1 MPLGMKNFGL
11 ARHSTFNSLPQPIVE
26 IQIIFYLVK
35 IICFSDRNSSGILE
49 GFHCKGIK
57 NFWLVR
63 HITSNPLP
71 LPVVEINISFATES
85 IRRSH
90 LLLFQL
96 EFFWNSWR
104 ISLRSVLAKFK
115 KWSDIFTCCT
125 GYLRAKLT
133 TRNVRLDP
141 GRYATKYYW
150 D

>member
-1 MPLGMKNFGL
+1 MGILQEFLNYFSLPSLMPLGIKKFWL
-11 ARHSTFNSLPQPIVE
+11 ARHITSNPLPLSIVE

-35 IICFSDRNSSGILE
+35 VICFSDRNSPGILK

-71 LPVVEINISFATES
+71 LLVVEINISFATES

-96 EFFWNSWR
+96 EFFWILEESRCGLWPVTAK
-104 ISLRSVLAKFK
+104 ILAKFK
-115 KWSDIFTCCT
+115 KWSDIFTC
-125 GYLRAKLT
+125 
-133 TRNVRLDP
+133 
-141 GRYATKYYW
+141 
-150 D
+150 